1 MGYNWLFSPHFHRHG
16 SRKQPQPPFREV
28 GERGGKLPLCVAIGV
43 LESHSLAWGG
53 ITWSSP
59 LGYIVLETIIQCY
72 DLLPLLTTPCHFSC
86 GDLSPILLDAP
97 ILHMQKQKNMC

>member
-1 MGYNWLFSPHFHRHG
+1 MGSKWLFSPHFHRHG
-16 SRKQPQPPFREV
+16 SSKQPQPPFREV
-28 GERGGKLPLCVAIGV
+28 GERGAKLPLCVAIGV

-59 LGYIVLETIIQCY
+59 LGYIILETIIQCY
-72 DLLPLLTTPCHFSC
+72 ELLPLLTTPCHFSC

-97 ILHMQKQKNMC
+97 ILHMQKQNNMC